1 MQIELE
7 TRGSLMAMSSDDEL
21 GSSHASSFD
30 PSEPKFLPSVPS
42 GVAHAAALGVYD
54 IQEAKFLQP
63 SGPGGSASRPRLTA
77 SDRVPSMPAL
87 SEASPLCMP
96 SSTPPSA
103 RAAQLPT
110 SGSSP
115 AVMQSM
121 QGGTF
126 ASGSTASSASSAS
139 SAAAAAS
146 AVREDSESD
155 GEGEGD
161 DDPEEML
168 SMGGG
173 HIAQTPRRSQGPPL
187 VLV

>member
-7 TRGSLMAMSSDDEL
+7 TRGSLEAMSSDDEL

-63 SGPGGSASRPRLTA
+63 SGPGGSATRPRLTA

-126 ASGSTASSASSAS
+126 ASGSAASSAS
-139 SAAAAAS
+139 AAAAS

-161 DDPEEML
+161 DVPEEML

-173 HIAQTPRRSQGPPL
+173 HIAQGPRRSQGPPL
-187 VLV
+187 VVV